1 MDHDVT
7 GHFPPYISLISF
19 LWVFAKEGLSG
30 VKMTLIKIKRRLQS
44 AAGVTVTLN
53 GRSDR
58 KRHETANISVLVL
71 ACCCVDY
78 EGSFQF
84 ENEKYAKKR
93 GILLKVLGSSR

>member
-7 GHFPPYISLISF
+7 GHFSPYISLVSF

-30 VKMTLIKIKRRLQS
+30 VKMTLIKIKRGLRRLQS
-44 AAGVTVTLN
+44 AAGAAGVTVTLN

-78 EGSFQF
+78 EGSFQ
-84 ENEKYAKKR
+84 
-93 GILLKVLGSSR
+93 LKMRNTPRKEVFY

>member
-58 KRHETANISVLVL
+58 KRQETANISVLVP
-71 ACCCVDY
+71 ACCCVDD
-78 EGSFQF
+78 EGSFQ
-84 ENEKYAKKR
+84 
-93 GILLKVLGSSR
+93 LKMRSTPRKEVFY